1 MAGDILS
8 WRPAAERLPA
18 VAVQSET
25 AQRHELL
32 KDWTQ
37 APYARHCHPPGGE
50 EHLLPLM
57 VVAGAAHDA
66 QGSKVYSEKIMETTI
81 SAFRFD

>member
-1 MAGDILS
+1 M
-8 WRPAAERLPA
+8 
-18 VAVQSET
+18 AVQSET